1 MSLGELGYHPAY
13 QPAPGETH
21 YIDNTMT
28 REYTT
33 NENIAGAVILGTL
46 LFPGY
51 VAAGVV
57 GYGRIVWSLSRS
69 ALGRAVF
76 AGPVAQYGK
85 VKALDTYIN
94 RADLI
99 YTTYQFMQHRDRFRE
114 SPGNSSQV
122 LPAGSARP
130 GGTKQ
135 GYLIGDK
142 KSRVLDNMRHPHQY
156 SSVCRKGYFAKK
168 VRGQWMCV
176 PKASKKSR
184 SR

>member
-1 MSLGELGYHPAY
+1 MTSLGELGYHPAY

-21 YIDNTMT
+21 YVDNTMT

-46 LFPGY
+46 LFPSY

-57 GYGRIVWSLSRS
+57 GYGRVAWSLSRS

-94 RADLI
+94 RADFV
-99 YTTYQFMQHRDRFRE
+99 YTTHQYLQYRNYQ

-130 GGTKQ
+130 GGTKPMLPQ
-135 GYLIGDK
+135 ASISSDIDK
-142 KSRVLDNMRHPHQY
+142 K
-156 SSVCRKGYFAKK
+156 GYWVTSEGACGKNHRLKK
-168 VRGQWMCV
+168 VRGKWMCV
-176 PKASKKSR
+176 PKSSKKSR